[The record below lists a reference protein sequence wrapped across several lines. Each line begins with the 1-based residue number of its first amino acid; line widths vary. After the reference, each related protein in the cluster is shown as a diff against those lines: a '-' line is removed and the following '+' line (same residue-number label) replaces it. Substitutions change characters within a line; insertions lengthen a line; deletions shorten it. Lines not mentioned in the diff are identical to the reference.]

1 MENLFKKRQ
10 DRLHR
15 FEDFRNSRDLDV
27 RPKEIPDYVFK
38 NCEHCG
44 ENIPY
49 MELQRTYYVCPRCG
63 CHLKISARER
73 IRQLIDEGT
82 FTECDALVESANED
96 HFIGYEEKLD
106 KAKQATGM
114 HEAVICGY
122 GLVRGYPLA
131 IAVMDSRFMM
141 GSMGHVVGDKITRLI
156 ELADRHHLPLLIS
169 CTSGGARM
177 QEGIVSLMQM
187 AKTAAAL
194 KRFSD
199 HGGFYISLLTHPTT
213 GGVSASFAMLG
224 DVILAEPDALVGFA
238 GRRVIEKTVN
248 EVLPPQFQHAEFVM
262 EKGFIDRIVERKDLR
277 RTVADL
283 IVLHGGKR
291 V

>member
-63 CHLKISARER
+63 YHLKISARER

-194 KRFSD
+194 KRFSN

-283 IVLHGGKR
+283 ILLHGGKR

>member
-73 IRQLIDEGT
+73 IRQLIDEET

-283 IVLHGGKR
+283 ILLHGGKR

>member
-82 FTECDALVESANED
+82 FTECDVLVESANED

-283 IVLHGGKR
+283 ILLHGGKR

>member
-73 IRQLIDEGT
+73 IRQLIDEGM

-283 IVLHGGKR
+283 ILLHGGKR

>member
-106 KAKQATGM
+106 KAKQVTGM

-283 IVLHGGKR
+283 ILLHGGKR

>member
-27 RPKEIPDYVFK
+27 RPKESPDYVFK

-283 IVLHGGKR
+283 ILLHGGKR

>member
-156 ELADRHHLPLLIS
+156 ELADRHHLPLFIS

-283 IVLHGGKR
+283 ILLHGGKR

>member
-82 FTECDALVESANED
+82 FTECDALVESTNED

-283 IVLHGGKR
+283 ILLHGGTR

>member
-82 FTECDALVESANED
+82 FTECDALVESTNED

-106 KAKQATGM
+106 
-114 HEAVICGY
+114 
-122 GLVRGYPLA
+122 
-131 IAVMDSRFMM
+131 
-141 GSMGHVVGDKITRLI
+141 
-156 ELADRHHLPLLIS
+156 
-169 CTSGGARM
+169 
-177 QEGIVSLMQM
+177 
-187 AKTAAAL
+187 
-194 KRFSD
+194 
-199 HGGFYISLLTHPTT
+199 
-213 GGVSASFAMLG
+213 
-224 DVILAEPDALVGFA
+224 
-238 GRRVIEKTVN
+238 
-248 EVLPPQFQHAEFVM
+248 
-262 EKGFIDRIVERKDLR
+262 
-277 RTVADL
+277 
-283 IVLHGGKR
+283 
-291 V
+291 

>member
-82 FTECDALVESANED
+82 FTECDALVESANDD

-283 IVLHGGKR
+283 ILLHGGKR
-291 V
+291 I

>member
-283 IVLHGGKR
+283 ILLHGGKR

>member
-27 RPKEIPDYVFK
+27 RPKEIPAYVFK

-283 IVLHGGKR
+283 ILLHGGKR

>member
-82 FTECDALVESANED
+82 FTECDALVESTNED
-96 HFIGYEEKLD
+96 HFIGYEEKQD

-283 IVLHGGKR
+283 ILLHGGKR

>member
-187 AKTAAAL
+187 AKTAAVL

-283 IVLHGGKR
+283 ILLHGGKR

>member
-1 MENLFKKRQ
+1 MRISAIPEN
-10 DRLHR
+10 
-15 FEDFRNSRDLDV
+15 LDV

-283 IVLHGGKR
+283 ILLHGGKR

>member
-82 FTECDALVESANED
+82 FTECDALVESTNED

-283 IVLHGGKR
+283 ILLHGGKR
-291 V
+291 A

>member
-283 IVLHGGKR
+283 ILLHGGKR
-291 V
+291 I

>member
-10 DRLHR
+10 DRLHV
-15 FEDFRNSRDLDV
+15 FEKFRNPQSKPQE
-27 RPKEIPDYVFK
+27 PKEIPDYVIK
-38 NCEHCG
+38 NCERCG

-49 MELQRTYYVCPRCG
+49 MELQKSLYVCPRCG
-63 CHLKISARER
+63 CHMKISARER
-73 IRQLIDEGT
+73 IRQLLDEGS
-82 FTECDALVESANED
+82 FRERDALVESQNED
-96 HFIGYEEKLD
+96 QFVGYEEKLD
-106 KAKQATGM
+106 KAKTATGM
-114 HEAVICGY
+114 HEAVICGSGTIMGY
-122 GLVRGYPLA
+122 G
-131 IAVMDSRFMM
+131 I
-141 GSMGHVVGDKITRLI
+141 I
-156 ELADRHHLPLLIS
+156 EYADRRHLPLLIS

-187 AKTAAAL
+187 AKTSAAL
-194 KRFSD
+194 KRFGE

-248 EVLPPQFQHAEFVM
+248 EVLPPEFQHAEFMM
-262 EKGFIDRIVERKDLR
+262 EKGFVDRIVERKDMR

-283 IVLHGGKR
+283 IMLHGGKR

>member
-10 DRLHR
+10 DRLHV
-15 FEDFRNSRDLDV
+15 FEKFRNPQSKPQE
-27 RPKEIPDYVFK
+27 PKEIPDYVFK
-38 NCEHCG
+38 NCERCG

-49 MELQRTYYVCPRCG
+49 MELQKSLYVCPRCG
-63 CHLKISARER
+63 CHMKISARER
-73 IRQLIDEGT
+73 IRQLLDEGS
-82 FTECDALVESANED
+82 FRERDALVESQNED
-96 HFIGYEEKLD
+96 QFVGYEEKLD
-106 KAKQATGM
+106 KAKTATGM
-114 HEAVICGY
+114 HEAVICGSGTIMGY
-122 GLVRGYPLA
+122 GIA

-141 GSMGHVVGDKITRLI
+141 GSMGHVVGDKIARLT
-156 ELADRHHLPLLIS
+156 EYADRRHLPLLIS

-187 AKTAAAL
+187 AKTSAAL
-194 KRFSD
+194 KRFGE

-248 EVLPPQFQHAEFVM
+248 EVLPPEFQHAEFMM
-262 EKGFIDRIVERKDLR
+262 EKGFVDRIVERKDMR

-283 IVLHGGKR
+283 IMLHGGTR

>member
-82 FTECDALVESANED
+82 FTECDALVESTNED

-122 GLVRGYPLA
+122 GLLRGYPLA

-283 IVLHGGKR
+283 ILLHGGKR

>member
-82 FTECDALVESANED
+82 FTECDALVESTNED

-262 EKGFIDRIVERKDLR
+262 KKGFIDRIVERKDLR

-283 IVLHGGKR
+283 ILLHGGKR

>member
-82 FTECDALVESANED
+82 FTECDALVESTNED

-238 GRRVIEKTVN
+238 GRRVIEKSVN
-248 EVLPPQFQHAEFVM
+248 EVLPPQVQHAEFVM

-283 IVLHGGKR
+283 ILLHGGKR

>member
-15 FEDFRNSRDLDV
+15 VEDFRNSRDLDV

-82 FTECDALVESANED
+82 FTECDALVESTNED

-283 IVLHGGKR
+283 ILLHGGKR

>member
-82 FTECDALVESANED
+82 FTECDALVESTNED

-122 GLVRGYPLA
+122 GLVRG
-131 IAVMDSRFMM
+131 
-141 GSMGHVVGDKITRLI
+141 
-156 ELADRHHLPLLIS
+156 
-169 CTSGGARM
+169 
-177 QEGIVSLMQM
+177 
-187 AKTAAAL
+187 
-194 KRFSD
+194 
-199 HGGFYISLLTHPTT
+199 
-213 GGVSASFAMLG
+213 
-224 DVILAEPDALVGFA
+224 
-238 GRRVIEKTVN
+238 
-248 EVLPPQFQHAEFVM
+248 
-262 EKGFIDRIVERKDLR
+262 
-277 RTVADL
+277 
-283 IVLHGGKR
+283 
-291 V
+291 

>member
-262 EKGFIDRIVERKDLR
+262 EKRFIDRIVERKDLR

-283 IVLHGGKR
+283 ILLHGGKR

>member
-73 IRQLIDEGT
+73 VRQLIDEGT

-283 IVLHGGKR
+283 ILLHGGKR

>member
-82 FTECDALVESANED
+82 FTECDALVESTNED

-213 GGVSASFAMLG
+213 GGVSASFAMQG

-283 IVLHGGKR
+283 ILLHGGKR

>member
-82 FTECDALVESANED
+82 FTECDALVESTNED

-224 DVILAEPDALVGFA
+224 DVILAEPDARVGFA

-283 IVLHGGKR
+283 ILLHGGKR

>member
-10 DRLHR
+10 NRLHL
-15 FEDFRNSRDLDV
+15 FENFRHTNIENNQ
-27 RPKEIPDYVFK
+27 PKEIPDYVFK

-44 ENIPY
+44 ESIPY

-63 CHLKISARER
+63 HHLKISARER
-73 IRQLIDEGT
+73 IRQLIDDGSFHEH
-82 FTECDALVESANED
+82 DALVESKNEE
-96 HFIGYEEKLD
+96 HFAGYDEKLE

-114 HEAVICGY
+114 HEAVICGH
-122 GLVRGYPLA
+122 GLIKGFPLA

-156 ELADRHHLPLLIS
+156 EWADKHSLPLLIS

-177 QEGIVSLMQM
+177 QEGILSLMQM
-187 AKTAAAL
+187 AKTSAAL

-199 HGGFYISLLTHPTT
+199 HGNFYISLLTHPTT

-262 EKGFIDRIVERKDLR
+262 EKGFIDRIVERKDLK
-277 RTVADL
+277 RTIADL
-283 IVLHGGKR
+283 ILLHGGKR
-291 V
+291 I

>member
-106 KAKQATGM
+106 KAKLATGM

-156 ELADRHHLPLLIS
+156 ELADRHHLPLVQLMN
-169 CTSGGARM
+169 SGGARM

-283 IVLHGGKR
+283 ILLHGGKR

>member
-283 IVLHGGKR
+283 ILLHGGKR
-291 V
+291 A

>member
-15 FEDFRNSRDLDV
+15 FENFRHFGDTV
-27 RPKEIPDYVFK
+27 AQPKEIPDYVFK

-44 ENIPY
+44 ESIPY

-82 FTECDALVESANED
+82 FRECDALVESKNED
-96 HFIGYEEKLD
+96 RFIGYEEKLE

-114 HEAVICGY
+114 HEAVICGH
-122 GLVRGYPLA
+122 GQIKGYPLA
-131 IAVMDSRFMM
+131 LAVMDSRFMM

-156 ELADRHHLPLLIS
+156 ELADRHHLPLLIC

-283 IVLHGGKR
+283 ILLHGGKR
-291 V
+291 L

>member
-63 CHLKISARER
+63 CHLKISARDR

-283 IVLHGGKR
+283 ILLHGGKR